1 MKRIIFL
8 WLFCLSAVASFSQ
21 ATEICDDGIDNDGDG
36 FIDCY
41 DPDCSNFG
49 KCNGTFLGNDVLCQA
64 KPIEFPKF
72 TIQVDF
78 KSPDNTTNNLARVA
92 IGDLDRDGIPEIVTM
107 NRYSKQLF
115 VLNGNGGSIKHS
127 VTVPFEP
134 QWEVAIANLDND
146 NCAEIFTFGVESGK
160 TYLYSYNCSLTTQL
174 WKREIQGD
182 PINFGL
188 ADFNGDGKVE
198 LYAKDEI
205 FDAKTG
211 VRLVQSNNWSTLNG
225 GPVAVDMEGS
235 SDLELVIGCII
246 YSVNL
251 GNGTADNG
259 SLTELHR
266 APNYFLRNEYN
277 ATSVADYNQDG
288 FLDVLATGSTSG
300 SSPRNTTIFFW
311 DVHNNPSGNAVTFF
325 DNTAGAYLP
334 NGWSNGTGRLNISD
348 LDGDKKLN
356 VSYVSGKF
364 LYALDENLNLKW
376 RVVINEETSGYT
388 GCTLFDFNGDGK
400 SEIVYRDERFI
411 YIINGTD
418 GTIFTQQTCVSRTNR
433 EYPIVA
439 DVDADGSTE
448 ICVPCITND
457 GAGMD
462 FSNFGSDAFL
472 KAPSQIRVY
481 KSASEPWVPARRVWN
496 QHGYFNVN
504 VNDDL
509 TIPKIQQ
516 KHHLVFSTGSCT
528 QGPNRPLNTFLNQSP
543 YLNSQG
549 CPTYASPDLAHVPNS
564 LVVNAPT
571 CPNTNF
577 TISFK
582 ITNLGDVALDGTV
595 PVSFYNGDPTKAGA
609 IKLGTMNV
617 TLTNLKTSDIFSITN
632 ATINGPGSLFTLYI
646 VLNDAGTQTSPIS
659 LPNTNFV
666 ECNYDNIISVVVR
679 PNPVT
684 ITAQKVADN
693 LKCSGSATPDNG
705 AVRAFIPVGATQ
717 NTSDYHFYWFNGP
730 KSAVTGTPNYT
741 GATYSGLAAGTYS
754 VFGVHKTANCNS
766 DTVSVVVGEIEK
778 TINVDVV
785 LINGVTDCKNPNGQ
799 LKAIVNNGTDPVS
812 NFNYVWFEAPTAGGG
827 PQVGV
832 NNIATDLK
840 PLTTYAVRVTDKVT
854 GCQNAGSLLVPSNVD
869 IPVVSTTQSNILCSS
884 SNSGSVTA
892 TVGGAT
898 TGFKFE
904 WYKGSNIKPS
914 PDFTGSNYTSLTAGN
929 YTVVATR
936 IATNC
941 VSSPVTIAITQTTK
955 PVVSASVTSDQTSC
969 DATRPNGAATSSATG
984 GSGTYST
991 EWFKGQN
998 TLPANQFAT
1007 SASVTSLA
1015 VGTYTVKVTDTNT
1028 GCFDTKEVTVTLN
1041 VGPAPVIS
1049 ATVTD
1054 QTQCVPYNGSITA
1067 GISTG
1072 NVSDYTFSWYN
1083 GTSVKA
1089 TPDYTDTDNVLSG
1102 VPAGKYTVKAV
1113 NNLTFC
1119 PAAAK
1124 TFTVLD
1130 LSPTISITLNS
1141 SITIYPTDCNSANGE
1156 MTVDVSSPGNT
1167 LGFKIEWFYGKAP
1180 FAASSIKTD
1189 NVLSSSTAA
1198 GLKSGIYTVIATDL
1212 NSGCFS
1218 SKSFNLPFIGS
1229 PTVDFVAKTD
1239 ITKCVPDNDGNVEV
1253 QLVLSPA
1260 APTIGLSDFTIL
1272 VYRGT
1277 NDLNSSVT
1285 DGLELMQGSA
1295 APSSFYTTPSTLTAD
1310 SYTFVAVGIA
1320 GQFQDCRSVPL
1331 TVEVI
1336 KNTSDPVIDGNPTIV
1351 NNTNC
1356 TPALV
1361 NGSITATADMTSTF
1375 DWFNG
1380 QAVKASPD
1388 FTGATYGSLAP
1399 GFYTVRATVTDPT
1412 NAGCTSV
1419 ATFSI
1424 ADNPD
1429 NVTIASAGLT
1439 IQDITACNL
1448 ASGAILTDGSA
1459 AITAITENGSPG
1471 TLSDYHFDWSN
1482 NAGTS
1487 LQSGASANLTNLAI
1501 GVYFVK
1507 ATNNTSGCFT
1517 ELEFDIEDKTM
1528 GSPTV
1533 ALISFDKPERCVN
1546 PRDGQLTVVASGG
1559 TGSPTYSYEWFSGT
1573 APSGTV
1579 IGNSATLNGLPFTAI
1594 TAPSPQYTIKA
1605 INNNNHCWATDTY
1618 ALPSLVNEV
1627 IITASSSSPITSC
1640 VTDNG
1645 VVFGTVV
1652 NDISTEYGYDWSIGA
1667 TAKTTPD
1674 YSGKQ
1679 VNNLGIGS
1687 YTLVATDLLDNF
1699 CVSKPKTVALDD
1711 MRMTPLVAAAMSSP
1725 LTNCDLVKA
1734 NGVATASVN
1743 GNIVNY
1749 TFDWYTGTTASGV
1762 PFFSGAEAGGLQDQ
1776 TYTIVATDRITG
1788 CTGATQVTVT
1798 KNLIPV
1804 PNPQIVV
1811 LSNVTSCISDNGEM
1825 TASVN
1830 GNTSDYIFNWY
1841 VGNAPKATIDY
1852 TGEYIDE
1859 LSVGLYTVV
1868 ATSRI
1873 TGCVSGPDTD
1883 QIIEE
1888 KVVPD
1893 FDFKVIPA
1901 SCEATNGSA
1910 SVLITNEVEIAS
1922 IVWNANGTQVFGPN
1936 LTQILAGTY
1945 TVTVT
1950 TILGCVTSKEV
1961 TITTDIR
1968 PFNGV
1973 SRNGDGKNDIF
1984 YINCIDNFPGNNVK
1998 IFNRAGTKVYEDD
2011 NYDNIDIY
2019 FDGKSNKGISPMG
2032 VNLPDGTYYYIIDK
2046 RDGSKPIAG
2055 YLELVN

>member
-1 MKRIIFL
+1 M
-8 WLFCLSAVASFSQ
+8 SAVVAFSQ
-21 ATEICDDGIDNDGDG
+21 TEICDDGIDNDGDG

-41 DPDCSNFG
+41 DPDCSSFG

-64 KPIEFPKF
+64 KPVEFPKF

-92 IGDLDRDGIPEIVTM
+92 VGDLDRDGIPEIVTM

-115 VLNGNGGSIKHS
+115 VLNGNGGSVKYSI
-127 VTVPFEP
+127 TVPFEP
-134 QWEVAIANLDND
+134 QWEVAIANIDND
-146 NCAEIFTFGVESGK
+146 NCAEIFTFGVESGN
-160 TYLYSYNCSLTTQL
+160 TYLYSYDCSLTTQL
-174 WKREIQGD
+174 WKTQIKGD

-211 VRLVQSNNWSTLNG
+211 VRLVKSVNWSTLNG
-225 GPVAVDMEGS
+225 GPVAVDIVGN
-235 SDLELVIGCII
+235 SDLELVVGCII

-251 GNGTADNG
+251 GNGSLDNG
-259 SLTELHR
+259 SLTELSR
-266 APNYFLRNEYN
+266 APNYFLRNEFN
-277 ATSVADYNQDG
+277 ATSVADYNLDG
-288 FLDVLATGSTSG
+288 FLDVIATGS
-300 SSPRNTTIFFW
+300 SSNSTKNTTIFFW
-311 DVHNNPSGNAVTFF
+311 DVHNNAPTADAVTFF
-325 DNTAGAYLP
+325 DNSTGAYLP
-334 NGWSNGTGRLNISD
+334 SGWTNGTGRLNIAD
-348 LDGDKKLN
+348 LDGDGKLN

-364 LYALDENLNLKW
+364 LYALDENLKLKW

-400 SEIVYRDERFI
+400 SEIVYRDEKFL

-418 GTIFTQQTCVSRTNR
+418 GSVFTQQVCVSRTNR

-516 KHHLVFSTGSCT
+516 KHHLVFSTGTCT

-564 LVVNAPT
+564 LIVNAPT

-582 ITNLGDVALDGTV
+582 ITNLGDVQLDGVV
-595 PVSFYNGDPTKAGA
+595 PVSFYNGDPTKVGA
-609 IKLGTMNV
+609 IKLSTLNV
-617 TLTNLKTSDIFSITN
+617 TLSNLKTSDIFSVSN
-632 ATINGPGSLFTLYI
+632 ATITGPGSPFTLYI
-646 VLNDAGTQTSPIS
+646 ALNDAGTQTSPIS

-666 ECNYDNIISVVVR
+666 ECNYDNIIKVNVV
-679 PNPVT
+679 PKPVT
-684 ITAQKVADN
+684 ITALKVADN
-693 LKCSGSATPDNG
+693 IKCVGSTTPDNG

-717 NTSDYHFYWFNGP
+717 NTADYNFFWFNGT
-730 KSAVTGTPNYT
+730 KAAVDTTPDHT

-754 VFGVHKTANCNS
+754 VYGIHKTANCNS
-766 DTVSVVVGEIEK
+766 DTVSVVVGQVNRTVAVAI
-778 TINVDVV
+778 TLV
-785 LINGVTDCKNPNGQ
+785 NGVTDCKTPNGQ
-799 LKAIVNNGTDPVS
+799 LKAVVNNGTEPVS
-812 NFNYVWFEAPTAGGG
+812 NFTYVWYEGNDIFTS

-832 NNIATDLK
+832 SNIATDLK
-840 PLTTYAVRVTDKVT
+840 ALTYTVLVTDKT
-854 GCQNAGSLLVPSNVD
+854 SGCQTVESFTVPNNTSQPTV
-869 IPVVSTTQSNILCSS
+869 TATQTDILCSS
-884 SNSGSVTA
+884 ANSGSATA
-892 TVGGAT
+892 TVGGT
-898 TGFKFE
+898 TTDFKFE
-904 WYKGSNIKPS
+904 WYKGSTIKPTA
-914 PDFTGSNYTSLTAGN
+914 DFTGSAYTNIGAGP

-936 IATNC
+936 ISTNC
-941 VSSPVTIAITQTTK
+941 ISNPVTVTIIQTTK
-955 PVVSASVTSDQTSC
+955 PVVTASVTAAQSSC
-969 DATRPNGAATSSATG
+969 DPTQPNGAATSSATG
-984 GSGTYST
+984 GSGSFST

-998 TLPANQFAT
+998 TLAANKFAT
-1007 SASVTSLA
+1007 TASVTSLA

-1028 GCFDTKEVTVTLN
+1028 GCFDTKEVTVILN
-1041 VGPAPVIS
+1041 IGATPVIS
-1049 ATVTD
+1049 AVVTD

-1067 GISTG
+1067 SISSG
-1072 NVSDYTFSWYN
+1072 NVADYTFSWYN

-1119 PAAAK
+1119 QAAAK
-1124 TFTVLD
+1124 TFTILD

-1141 SITIYPTDCNSANGE
+1141 AITIYPTDCNSANGE
-1156 MTVDVSSPGNT
+1156 MTVNVSAPGNT

-1180 FAASSIKTD
+1180 FSAPAVKID
-1189 NVLSSSTAA
+1189 NGLTASTAS
-1198 GLKSGIYTVIATDL
+1198 GLKAGMYTAIATDL

-1218 SKSFNLPFIGS
+1218 SKSFDLPFIGS
-1229 PTVDFVAKTD
+1229 PTLDFIAKTD
-1239 ITKCVPDNDGNVEV
+1239 ITKCVPNNDGNVEV
-1253 QLVLSPA
+1253 QLVLSPVS
-1260 APTIGLSDFTIL
+1260 APGVTIANFDIL

-1277 NDLNSSVT
+1277 NDMGTSGT
-1285 DGLELMQGSA
+1285 PLMQGSA
-1295 APSSFYTTPSTLTAD
+1295 SPTSFYTTPSTLTAD
-1310 SYTFVAVGIA
+1310 SYTFVAVGSS
-1320 GQFQDCRSVPL
+1320 GPLLNCRSVPL

-1336 KNTSDPVIDGNPTIV
+1336 KNTVDPVIDANPVIV

-1356 TPALV
+1356 IPALV
-1361 NGSITATADMTSTF
+1361 NGSITASADLGSTF
-1375 DWFNG
+1375 DWFKG
-1380 QAVKASPD
+1380 QVTKPTPD
-1388 FTGATYGSLAP
+1388 FTGATYANLSP

-1412 NAGCTSV
+1412 TNTGCTSV

-1424 ADNPD
+1424 ADNPT
-1429 NVTIASAGLT
+1429 NVTIAAAGLT
-1439 IQDITACNL
+1439 TQDITSCNL
-1448 ASGAILTDGSA
+1448 ASGAILTNGSA
-1459 AITAITENGSPG
+1459 TVTTISENGSAG
-1471 TLSDYHFDWSN
+1471 TLGNYNFDWTN
-1482 NAGTS
+1482 IGGTP
-1487 LQSGASANLTNLAI
+1487 LQSGASNNLPNLAI
-1501 GVYFVK
+1501 GNYIVK
-1507 ATNNTSGCFT
+1507 ATNTTSGCFT
-1517 ELEFDIEDKTM
+1517 QLEFDIEDKTM
-1528 GSPTV
+1528 GSPSV
-1533 ALISFDKPERCVN
+1533 ALIDFGKPELCVN
-1546 PRDGQLTVVASGG
+1546 PKDGFLQVEAKALV
-1559 TGSPTYSYEWFSGT
+1559 GSPTFNYSWYSGT
-1573 APSGTV
+1573 NTSGVSIGSGSLLPIVRPSSPLPGSPDP
-1579 IGNSATLNGLPFTAI
+1579 SALNF
-1594 TAPSPQYTIKA
+1594 TIKA
-1605 INNNNHCWATDTY
+1605 VNNTNNCWATDTY
-1618 ALPSLVNEV
+1618 TVPTIVNKV
-1627 IITASSSSPITSC
+1627 FITASSSSPITNC
-1640 VTDNG
+1640 VIDNG

-1652 NDISTEYGYDWSIGA
+1652 NDISTEYSYAWSIGNTSKP
-1667 TAKTTPD
+1667 TAD
-1674 YSGKQ
+1674 YTGKQ

-1687 YTLVATDLLDNF
+1687 YTLIAIDLLDNF
-1699 CVSKPKTVALDD
+1699 CVSQPKTVILDD
-1711 MRMTPLVAAAMSSP
+1711 MRVTPPVAAALSSP
-1725 LTNCDLVKA
+1725 LTNCDPIKA
-1734 NGVATASVN
+1734 NGVATASVD
-1743 GNIVNY
+1743 GNVINY
-1749 TFDWYTGTTASGV
+1749 TFDWYAAPTATGT
-1762 PFFSGAEAGGLQDQ
+1762 PFYQGAEAGGLLDQ
-1776 TYTIVATDRITG
+1776 IYTVVATDRITG
-1788 CTGATQVTVT
+1788 CTGTTQVTVS
-1798 KNLIPV
+1798 KNPLTI

-1811 LSNVTSCISDNGEM
+1811 LSNVTSCIDDNGAM
-1825 TASVN
+1825 SASVN
-1830 GNTSDYIFNWY
+1830 GNTSEYIFDWF
-1841 VGNAPKATIDY
+1841 VGNVPKATIDY

-1868 ATSRI
+1868 ATSRV

-1888 KVVPD
+1888 KVLPE
-1893 FDFKVIPA
+1893 FDFTIIPA

-1910 SVLITNEVEIAS
+1910 ALFLTNEVEIES
-1922 IVWNANGTQVFGPN
+1922 IVWNANGTPVFGPN
-1936 LTQILAGTY
+1936 LTEILAGTY
-1945 TVTVT
+1945 EVTVT
-1950 TILGCVTSKEV
+1950 TLLGCVSTKTI

-1973 SRNGDGKNDIF
+1973 SRNGDGRNDIF

-2032 VNLPDGTYYYIIDK
+2032 INLPDGTYYYIIDK
-2046 RDGSKPIAG
+2046 RNGSKPIAG